1 MESELIRKIY
11 TEYLDNLNFKIRH
24 ISTLNSTEKQILQE
38 LIFNES
44 IRINSFY
51 IKVNKLEKK
60 ARKIS
65 RKLEKIKYEGQRC
78 QE

>member
-24 ISTLNSTEKQILQE
+24 ISTLNSTQKQILQE

-51 IKVNKLEKK
+51 IKVNKLEKRAK
-60 ARKIS
+60 KIG
-65 RKLEKIKYEGQRC
+65 RKLEKLKKEG
-78 QE
+78 

>member
-1 MESELIRKIY
+1 MENELIRKIY

-44 IRINSFY
+44 IRISRFNEM
-51 IKVNKLEKK
+51 KELEKMSEEI
-60 ARKIS
+60 REVLEE
-65 RKLEKIKYEGQRC
+65 LEKEG
-78 QE
+78 

>member
-24 ISTLNSTEKQILQE
+24 ISTLNNTEKQILQE

-51 IKVNKLEKK
+51 IKVKKLEKR
-60 ARKIS
+60 ARKIG
-65 RKLEKIKYEGQRC
+65 RKLEKEG
-78 QE
+78 

>member
-24 ISTLNSTEKQILQE
+24 ISILNSTEKQILQE

-51 IKVNKLEKK
+51 IKVKKLEKK
-60 ARKIS
+60 AKRIS
-65 RKLEKIKYEGQRC
+65 RKLKKYEGQKC

>member
-1 MESELIRKIY
+1 MGSELIRKIY

-44 IRINSFY
+44 IRISRFNEM
-51 IKVNKLEKK
+51 KELREVLEELEK
-60 ARKIS
+60 
-65 RKLEKIKYEGQRC
+65 EG
-78 QE
+78 

>member
-1 MESELIRKIY
+1 MESELIIKIY

-44 IRINSFY
+44 IRISRFNEM
-51 IKVNKLEKK
+51 KELEKMSEEI
-60 ARKIS
+60 REVIEE
-65 RKLEKIKYEGQRC
+65 LEKEG
-78 QE
+78 

>member
-1 MESELIRKIY
+1 MENELIRKIY

-44 IRINSFY
+44 IRISRFNEM
-51 IKVNKLEKK
+51 KELREVLEELEK
-60 ARKIS
+60 
-65 RKLEKIKYEGQRC
+65 EG
-78 QE
+78 

>member
-44 IRINSFY
+44 IRISRFNEM
-51 IKVNKLEKK
+51 KELREVLEELEK
-60 ARKIS
+60 
-65 RKLEKIKYEGQRC
+65 EG
-78 QE
+78 

>member
-24 ISTLNSTEKQILQE
+24 ISTLNNTEKQILQE

-44 IRINSFY
+44 IRINRFNEM
-51 IKVNKLEKK
+51 KELREVLEELEK
-60 ARKIS
+60 
-65 RKLEKIKYEGQRC
+65 EG
-78 QE
+78 